1 MPVAMAIALQ
11 VLGERVANA
20 AESAVAITTGIESI
34 EVEGIGTGT
43 GTGTEKGI
51 ESIVGRGLENG
62 IGVEGTTVVLA
73 LAPETVIAILADTLR
88 KQVRA
93 DTVGTIA
100 TEGPAALDGD
110 ATAAPL
116 PYSTSM
122 RWRT

>member
-1 MPVAMAIALQ
+1 MAIALQ

-34 EVEGIGTGT
+34 EVEGIGT

-116 PYSTSM
+116 PYLTSM